1 MSEGF
6 HGQSMDNALLR
17 MVVDTIRGI
26 SGGHGEDDE
35 RRLRTL
41 GAMKQLSVFHA
52 SKVTAWRDALRGCI
66 PDKEPQGGALSPDDI
81 QCKSTH
87 FLDCGIYWSV
97 MDDLEHIRDQFNTIF
112 NKLDTEIIKVSTE
125 RAASEDLIETNSK
138 GTPQEA
144 QSGCEEQAKD
154 GEDQGRA
161 SFTNN
166 DDTEGGLNFKDQSCD
181 GKSKLDSVSE
191 DIQKKMSKEWITVG
205 LENSDILGECFIQAP
220 LGVAEVLRCEVAD
233 ALSCL
238 MVSDSEELVSR
249 VIRVRVEDCG
259 AIRYPLT
266 VAIPFCVRHR
276 GTYRTIAVKLVDRE
290 RRASYLTP
298 MTTESSHGGQR
309 GSFAEVKV
317 YSLGLFA
324 VVSCLKREH
333 FTVPTRGMSHKP
345 LVDPRICLYYL
356 PGSFTASVMVQYMI
370 QPLDA
375 VLLATIKSKS
385 EAYRRVV
392 STSPLLC
399 LAHPSSQ
406 PLLRPLMVTLPCPPN
421 PDKWKDMRGQVDL
434 VKRLLTLPAAGPAVS
449 SSQQRRML
457 GSSIQSSKENPA
469 ELLSVL
475 CCKDHQWSVAEG
487 IVIQSHQ
494 NGLVSFEL
502 TENFDRLLVVRL
514 LSPLQPC
521 QLTSLA
527 EDLVDSVRGHLVRVV
542 IQHRQGEPRAVLVSA
557 LPSRELSWEMSRLQ
571 AGGDSAAPQ
580 TSPEICM
587 REGDQLVLRLC
598 GNVTCADWI
607 WCHIMLV
614 CSKQPEKPGIVAF
627 CTDVSVKLFCFSSIR
642 QRFDSPPEG
651 LTSQSHSFQ
660 ELGCGR
666 SNEAS
671 APNFNWKHSGPRAS
685 KCGVLEELI
694 TFHSQRRNELLV
706 PLTEVDP
713 FGNYSSPHYKGAAV
727 FYKATRGQAEWRG
740 DKAVSVNV
748 ENLGEPVCT
757 LPLTLPKRVRS
768 IRRPVT
774 PRISLCDRTDCLPD
788 SLLLWLSGELS
799 EEELG
804 HLAHSLRLRRS
815 SAQLVK
821 LRAGDNL
828 PGEAF
833 RMLTMWRRELP
844 ASLLRPKA
852 SQLAR
857 CLARSGRPDL
867 AAELLLR
874 QAATSENLK

>member
-598 GNVTCADWI
+598 GNVTCAD
-607 WCHIMLV
+607 
-614 CSKQPEKPGIVAF
+614 S
-627 CTDVSVKLFCFSSIR
+627 VSL
-642 QRFDSPPEG
+642 QQTAG
-651 LTSQSHSFQ
+651 L
-660 ELGCGR
+660 
-666 SNEAS
+666 
-671 APNFNWKHSGPRAS
+671 
-685 KCGVLEELI
+685 LI

>member
-1 MSEGF
+1 MEP
-6 HGQSMDNALLR
+6 
-17 MVVDTIRGI
+17 
-26 SGGHGEDDE
+26 
-35 RRLRTL
+35 
-41 GAMKQLSVFHA
+41 A
-52 SKVTAWRDALRGCI
+52 S
-66 PDKEPQGGALSPDDI
+66 
-81 QCKSTH
+81 
-87 FLDCGIYWSV
+87 LD
-97 MDDLEHIRDQFNTIF
+97 
-112 NKLDTEIIKVSTE
+112 
-125 RAASEDLIETNSK
+125 
-138 GTPQEA
+138 EA
-144 QSGCEEQAKD
+144 Q
-154 GEDQGRA
+154 
-161 SFTNN
+161 
-166 DDTEGGLNFKDQSCD
+166 
-181 GKSKLDSVSE
+181 
-191 DIQKKMSKEWITVG
+191 
-205 LENSDILGECFIQAP
+205 LENSDILGACFIQAP

-233 ALSCL
+233 TLSCL
-238 MVSDSEELVSR
+238 MVSDAEKLVSR
-249 VIRVRVEDCG
+249 VIRVRVEGCG

-298 MTTESSHGGQR
+298 VTTESSHGGQR

-333 FTVPTRGMSHKP
+333 FTVPRRGVSHKP

-356 PGSFTASVMVQYMI
+356 PGSFTASVMVQYTI

-406 PLLRPLMVTLPCPPN
+406 PLLRPLTVTLPCPPN

-494 NGLVSFEL
+494 NGIVSFEL
-502 TENFDRLLVVRL
+502 TENFDRLLVVRF

-527 EDLVDSVRGHLVRVV
+527 EDLVDSVCGHLVRVV

-598 GNVTCADWI
+598 GNVTCA
-607 WCHIMLV
+607 
-614 CSKQPEKPGIVAF
+614 
-627 CTDVSVKLFCFSSIR
+627 
-642 QRFDSPPEG
+642 
-651 LTSQSHSFQ
+651 
-660 ELGCGR
+660 
-666 SNEAS
+666 
-671 APNFNWKHSGPRAS
+671 GPRAS
-685 KCGVLEELI
+685 KCGLLEERI

-740 DKAVSVNV
+740 DKAVRVDV

-757 LPLTLPKRVRS
+757 LPLSLPKRVRS

-774 PRISLCDRTDCLPD
+774 PRISLCDRTDSLPD
-788 SLLLWLSGELS
+788 SLLLWLSEELS

-804 HLAHSLRLRRS
+804 PLAHSLRIRRS

-852 SQLAR
+852 SHLAR

-874 QAATSENLK
+874 QAATSGNLK